1 MTLVNIVYLFNRKTF
16 TKILIMILAKN
27 FVNAMLC
34 WFNSSWKDYI
44 YRHICHFSSV
54 EIALFKCK
62 FWFGVTPMAMA
73 HICHRCHSWCTIYRR
88 RTKNVNSRLFLYF
101 FARTGA
107 LNPKWWTISYATMWH
122 IFQRFNHKRLLNKN
136 FYGTS
141 LTTKL
146 QPNCFN
152 TFLPVNCYELFRVK
166 DELR

>member
-1 MTLVNIVYLFNRKTF
+1 MYKLSECFINQISINILGTTHNVHLEP
-16 TKILIMILAKN
+16 
-27 FVNAMLC
+27 
-34 WFNSSWKDYI
+34 WSSSPLGKDYI

-54 EIALFKCK
+54 VIALIKCK
-62 FWFGVTPMAMA
+62 FWFGVTLMAMA

-107 LNPKWWTISYATMWH
+107 LYPKWWTISYATMWH

-146 QPNCFN
+146 QSNCSNRF
-152 TFLPVNCYELFRVK
+152 FRLTVMSCFA
-166 DELR
+166 